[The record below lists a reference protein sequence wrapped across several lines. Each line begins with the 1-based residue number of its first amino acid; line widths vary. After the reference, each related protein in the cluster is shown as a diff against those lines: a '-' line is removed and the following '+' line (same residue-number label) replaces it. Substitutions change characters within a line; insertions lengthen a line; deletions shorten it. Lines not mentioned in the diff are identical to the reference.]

1 MRSTT
6 QGYLLLTE
14 KLKNDLVIEYQWLA
28 LAGYFEKKKMF
39 GDWVTDDADILN
51 VAALLAVI

>member
-1 MRSTT
+1 MTDGDGEVEADGCGPAPVRSTT

-28 LAGYFEKKKMF
+28 LAGYSEK
-39 GDWVTDDADILN
+39 
-51 VAALLAVI
+51 